1 MIGVVVG
8 GVTAGCLYALVA
20 LGLILI
26 YRTSGALNLAQGATA
41 TAGAFAVF
49 WLHGSLGVP
58 VGLAVP
64 AGVLA
69 AAGLNLAV
77 YGVCVYR
84 LERRGADLHATLVST
99 LGATLIIGGLLEVA
113 LGYDPRTLHL
123 FDGVPGPS
131 VAGVRIPPVALLIV
145 ASALAAF
152 TVLAV
157 VLYRTRLGLV
167 LRMGASDPRLTELS
181 GVSTTLLRAV
191 VWAVAGALSGW
202 GVMLFSAYQTLSTA
216 MMEALLLSS
225 AVAASWGA
233 FRNIPLTL
241 GGAVGLGVTTSLV
254 QRFVPVVLVSS
265 ISLVL
270 LVVVFLLWQR
280 RQGAVR
286 VRAASLSARHPRLTV
301 KRVRWLPKVEVAAL
315 VVAGLAVWWYG
326 TDYHL
331 SLLRFLVA
339 TMIAV
344 TGVATA
350 LRYGHRLNLAAG
362 GQMLIGAYLGGILS
376 RHLPVLVAIALA
388 VAATALLGTLLG
400 ALTVGLEAI
409 YYATI
414 TLVVTA
420 AVPELV
426 MLGDR
431 WTGGAHG
438 MTLPPLPDPFSVAGI
453 GLLTPLLVLLG
464 GAVLAGYYGYGLSP
478 LGARALAGATD
489 RSLAEASGL
498 NPVAAFLTVEA
509 VSAALLGLAGALLA
523 FDIGYVGP
531 SQWGLGYTLLLVG
544 AVLIGGGWSA
554 TGLATATAV
563 IGLVPTL
570 VGNLAGWPPVIF
582 GALLVV
588 LILFAPDGV
597 DGVYGGLARTRSSR
611 RDPGGAD
618 PARAAAAPAPAEV
631 SGV

>member
-41 TAGAFAVF
+41 TAGAFAVS
-49 WLHGSLGVP
+49 WLNTVLDLP
-58 VGLAVP
+58 VAVAVP
-64 AGVLA
+64 AGVLL

-84 LERRGADLHATLVST
+84 LERRGADLHTTLVST
-99 LGATLIIGGLLEVA
+99 LGATLIITGVLELT

-123 FDGVPGPS
+123 LDGLPGPR
-131 VAGVRIPPVALLIV
+131 VAGVEVPPVALLII
-145 ASALAAF
+145 ASALLAF
-152 TVLAV
+152 TLLAA
-157 VLYRTRLGLV
+157 VLYRSRLGLV
-167 LRMGASDPRLTELS
+167 LRMGAADARLTALS
-181 GVSTTLLRAV
+181 GVSTTVLRAV

-202 GVMLFSAYQTLSTA
+202 GVVLFSAYQTLSTG
-216 MMEALLLSS
+216 MTEALLLSS

-241 GGAVGLGVTTSLV
+241 GGAVGLGVVTSLA

-265 ISLVL
+265 ISLLL

-280 RQGAVR
+280 REGAVR
-286 VRAASLSARHPRLTV
+286 VRAASLSSRHPRLAV
-301 KRVRWLPKVEVAAL
+301 KRAGWLPRAEVAVL
-315 VVAGLAVWWYG
+315 VVAGFAVWWYG
-326 TDYHL
+326 TEYHL
-331 SLLRFLVA
+331 SVLRYLVA
-339 TMIAV
+339 TMVAV
-344 TGVATA
+344 VGVALA

-362 GQMLIGAYLGGILS
+362 GLMLIGAYLGAMLS
-376 RHLPVLVAIALA
+376 RQLPVVVAIAVAVA
-388 VAATALLGTLLG
+388 VAAGLGALLG

-409 YYATI
+409 YYATL

-426 MLGDR
+426 MLAAP

-438 MTLPPLPDPFSVAGI
+438 TSLPPLPDPLRLGGI
-453 GLLTPLLVLLG
+453 GMLTPLLV
-464 GAVLAGYYGYGLSP
+464 VLAGVVLALYYRYGLSV
-478 LGARALAGATD
+478 LGARALASTTD

-498 NPVAAFLTVEA
+498 NPVAAFLLVES
-509 VSAALLGLAGALLA
+509 VSAGLLGLAGALLA

-531 SQWGLGYTLLLVG
+531 QQWGLGYTLMLVA

-554 TGLATATAV
+554 TGLAVATAV

-570 VGNLAGWPPVIF
+570 VGDLGGWPPVIF
-582 GALLVV
+582 GAVLTT

-597 DGVYGGLARTRSSR
+597 DGLYSGLTPRPR
-611 RDPGGAD
+611 RQPVRI
-618 PARAAAAPAPAEV
+618 PEV
-631 SGV
+631 SRA